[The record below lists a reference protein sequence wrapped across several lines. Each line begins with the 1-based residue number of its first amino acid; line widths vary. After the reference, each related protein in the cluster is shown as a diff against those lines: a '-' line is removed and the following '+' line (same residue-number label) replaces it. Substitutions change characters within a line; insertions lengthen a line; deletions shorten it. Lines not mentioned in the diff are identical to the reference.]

1 MCLGRTTAVTLA
13 VLVGCCEGL
22 QLGLRTSCR
31 RRSVL
36 LGAPLAL
43 WRPGEAAAA
52 DSYESLATRMRQPV
66 VPEVGEKPASGPE
79 PPLPAWMVGRWRC
92 EQTLTIELPAAQLL
106 AFASPVNPVVVDQVV
121 VDQA

>member
-1 MCLGRTTAVTLA
+1 MTLA

-92 EQTLTIELPAAQLL
+92 EQTLTSFTLPLGVEFIGA
-106 AFASPVNPVVVDQVV
+106 PGRPRVHTRRV
-121 VDQA
+121 